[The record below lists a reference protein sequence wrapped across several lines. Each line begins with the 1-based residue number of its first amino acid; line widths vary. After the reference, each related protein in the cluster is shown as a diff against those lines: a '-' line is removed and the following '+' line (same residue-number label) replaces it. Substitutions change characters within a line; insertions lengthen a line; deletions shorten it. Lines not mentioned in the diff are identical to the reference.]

1 MNGTK
6 KLAEMTRDQA
16 CDIASVRFHK
26 SCPGSQTGRR
36 IQLQDGRR
44 ATVIESYCC
53 VAGRYSGHVHLDGTP
68 ADELVVAN
76 WV

>member
-1 MNGTK
+1 
-6 KLAEMTRDQA
+6 MTYDQA
-16 CDIASVRFHK
+16 CEIASVRFHK
-26 SCPGSQTGRR
+26 ARSGSQTGRR
-36 IQLQDGRR
+36 ITLQDGRQ

-53 VAGRYSGHVHLDGTP
+53 VADRYSGHVHLDGTP